1 MLNKFYYSLSYV
13 TFLSL
18 IFTAKVFGAEGEGD
32 PGAKIE
38 EGLNQVQGFLTGII
52 VIVGICAGVWI
63 VLKKLPGIDD
73 PMVKNE
79 MFRGVGMVLAGVA
92 IGAAM
97 VWLVPWVFSI
107 FQ

>member
-1 MLNKFYYSLSYV
+1 M
-13 TFLSL
+13 
-18 IFTAKVFGAEGEGD
+18 
-32 PGAKIE
+32 
-38 EGLNQVQGFLTGII
+38 
-52 VIVGICAGVWI
+52 

-92 IGAAM
+92 VGAAL
-97 VWLVPWVFSI
+97 VWLVPWVYNL

>member
-1 MLNKFYYSLSYV
+1 MIKKFSLTTVYV
-13 TFLSL
+13 AFLSIVL
-18 IFTAKVFGAEGEGD
+18 SNITLGAEN
-32 PGAKIE
+32 PGPKIE
-38 EGLNQVQGFLTGII
+38 QGLQQVQTFLTGLI
-52 VIVGICAGVWI
+52 VAVGICAGVWI

-92 IGAAM
+92 VGAAL
-97 VWLVPWVFSI
+97 VWLVPWVFGL

>member
-1 MLNKFYYSLSYV
+1 MIKKFSLTTVYV
-13 TFLSL
+13 AFLSIVL
-18 IFTAKVFGAEGEGD
+18 SNITLGAEN
-32 PGAKIE
+32 PGPKIE
-38 EGLNQVQGFLTGII
+38 QGLQQVQTFLTGLI
-52 VIVGICAGVWI
+52 VAVGICGVWI

-92 IGAAM
+92 VGAAL
-97 VWLVPWVFSI
+97 VWLVPWVYNL

>member
-18 IFTAKVFGAEGEGD
+18 IFTAKVFGAEAD

-63 VLKKLPGIDD
+63 VLNKLPGRSEERR
-73 PMVKNE
+73 V
-79 MFRGVGMVLAGVA
+79 VTVCTLVLGQTITIKRCSRHIQAE
-92 IGAAM
+92 
-97 VWLVPWVFSI
+97 L
-107 FQ
+107 